1 MNRREQIAQ
10 QDIGPLEQ
18 PKEIPQRIR
27 FEKKLAI
34 ELGQLGEC
42 REDFAVAIERRLRQ
56 KSRDGMVG
64 WDDPEWAIQEIKERL
79 AASLLRGNPVDVAN
93 FAMFWWNKAGRPKK

>member
-18 PKEIPQRIR
+18 PKEIP
-27 FEKKLAI
+27 
-34 ELGQLGEC
+34 LGEC